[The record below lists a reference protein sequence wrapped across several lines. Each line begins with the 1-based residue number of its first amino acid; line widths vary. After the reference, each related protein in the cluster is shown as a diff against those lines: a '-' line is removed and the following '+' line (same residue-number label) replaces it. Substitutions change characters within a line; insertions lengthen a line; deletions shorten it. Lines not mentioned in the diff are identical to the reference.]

1 MGMRGS
7 MFLKGWLLRA
17 LIALFAVL
25 WVPAQMVFAQ
35 GGQSL
40 SESELIKRLIQSGQ
54 LTEDQVREAQKAV
67 QEGKVSPEEAQQA
80 RKAVEEGKLTP
91 EQIEQLRKGGLTPQE
106 IEAGKK
112 ILEEGERAPKT
123 RLDTYQQRAEI
134 EACKR
139 MLDEW
144 EKVKEAQK
152 AVAEF
157 KATAEQLKLIQEQ
170 IEKGIPS
177 QEEIQ
182 ACQRVVEKAEA
193 EKGRDVRSD
202 REVGE
207 PQPDE
212 VFFKKKV
219 DEGRP
224 ELEIFG
230 HKLFEEPPSTFA
242 PVEDM
247 PVSEDYVIGPGDEIK
262 ILMWGRLDASHSLTV
277 DSEGVIYFPK
287 IGPVTVAGLTFK
299 EVKELI
305 RAKAEA
311 MTGVNV
317 SISMGNL
324 RSIQVFAL
332 GEVKRP
338 GLYTVSSLATI
349 ANALLSCGGPTALGS
364 LRKVELKRNGELES
378 RVDIYDFLLRGDITD
393 DTRLMPGDVI
403 FVPQRGPMVSV
414 SGEVKRPAI
423 YELKDRQN
431 LGTALQLAGGL
442 KPQAFNQRIQIKRAF
457 QNKFRIVLD
466 ISQAELER
474 NQSIPVEDGDVVVV
488 FSLLTQPKNAVY
500 LYGNVLRP
508 GEYAYRPGL
517 RVLDI
522 LPDVDNTLEK
532 DTYYSY
538 ALIRRY
544 DLETMKTELIP
555 FNLGQLLLEK
565 DLSQNI
571 PLKPLDEI
579 HVFNKKA
586 FEDRPYA
593 DVEGEV
599 RNPGRYYI
607 DEMTIKDLIRKA
619 GDLTHN
625 AYLPKAELIRID
637 EDRRKTTIYFDV
649 AAAMSEV
656 PEHNLMV
663 QDEDRVVIH
672 SVWEEQWREAVIVE
686 GEVKNPGPY
695 ALTKEMRLK
704 DLLFKAGKFTRDAYM
719 KVGHL
724 YRTDW
729 RTKDVTIFTFNVENA
744 LSGDPADN
752 ILLKDQDRVEI
763 HSIWEY
769 VDQYNVTI
777 QGMVNKPGDY
787 PYAEN
792 MTIADLILVGGNVR
806 RAAFMEKAELIRYDI
821 VEGRKVETSI
831 IEFDPRLALAGDS
844 KNNLKLAPMDVVH
857 IRGIPEW
864 FEQKRSVTL
873 EGEVYFPGTYQI
885 KKDERLSSVIERAGG
900 FTDEADLRGAIF
912 TRESVQRDQQ
922 QRLEEMVKQLE
933 IEIASASTETTAS
946 ATAADVESKTR
957 FLSAQRAL
965 LAKLR
970 ESRATG
976 RVVLDIY
983 PLSVLKASSTDI
995 AMKPGDTLMIPE
1007 KANTVNVLGAVYSP
1021 TGIIF
1026 DEKNPEVSYYMGKV
1040 GGPTKNAEDGE
1051 MYVVRANGSV
1061 VSMTDTASWAGV
1073 SWNVEK
1079 NRFGFWQDFEHIALH
1094 PGDTIIVPYK
1104 VERPDYLGTAGQITS
1119 IIYQIAVAAGI
1130 IANQAF

>member
-1 MGMRGS
+1 M
-7 MFLKGWLLRA
+7 
-17 LIALFAVL
+17 LF
-25 WVPAQMVFAQ
+25 
-35 GGQSL
+35 
-40 SESELIKRLIQSGQ
+40 K
-54 LTEDQVREAQKAV
+54 T
-67 QEGKVSPEEAQQA
+67 
-80 RKAVEEGKLTP
+80 KL
-91 EQIEQLRKGGLTPQE
+91 
-106 IEAGKK
+106 
-112 ILEEGERAPKT
+112 
-123 RLDTYQQRAEI
+123 Y
-134 EACKR
+134 
-139 MLDEW
+139 
-144 EKVKEAQK
+144 
-152 AVAEF
+152 
-157 KATAEQLKLIQEQ
+157 
-170 IEKGIPS
+170 
-177 QEEIQ
+177 
-182 ACQRVVEKAEA
+182 
-193 EKGRDVRSD
+193 
-202 REVGE
+202 
-207 PQPDE
+207 
-212 VFFKKKV
+212 
-219 DEGRP
+219 EGRP

-230 HKLFEEPPSTFA
+230 HKLFAEPPSTFA
-242 PVEDM
+242 PVKDM

-262 ILMWGRLDASHSLTV
+262 ILMWGRLDAFHSLVV
-277 DSEGVIYFPK
+277 DAEGVIYLPK
-287 IGPVTVAGLTFK
+287 IGPLTVAGLTFK

-332 GEVKRP
+332 GEVRRP
-338 GLYTVSSLATI
+338 GLYTVSSLATV
-349 ANALLSCGGPTALGS
+349 ANALLSCGGPTPLGS
-364 LRKVELKRNGELES
+364 LRKVELKRNGKLET
-378 RVDIYDFLLRGDITD
+378 RIDIYDFLLRGDITD

-414 SGEVKRPAI
+414 SGQVNRPAI
-423 YELKDRQN
+423 YELKDRQT
-431 LGTALQLAGGL
+431 LGEALRLAGGL
-442 KPQAFNQRIQIKRAF
+442 RPQAFNRRIQIKRAF

-466 ISQAELER
+466 ISQEELA
-474 NQSIPVEDGDVVVV
+474 QSKTIPIVDGDLVVV
-488 FSLLTQPKNAVY
+488 FTLLPSPVNAVY

-508 GEYAYRPGL
+508 GEYAYKSGL
-517 RVLDI
+517 RIRDI
-522 LPDVDNTLEK
+522 LPGVDSLEK
-532 DTYYSY
+532 DTYYPY
-538 ALIRRY
+538 ALVKRY
-544 DLETMKTELIP
+544 NVQTMESKLIP
-555 FNLGQLLLEK
+555 FNLGRLLLDNDSKE
-565 DLSQNI
+565 DIL
-571 PLKPLDEI
+571 LKPLDEVYI
-579 HVFNKKA
+579 FHQSM

-607 DEMTIKDLIRKA
+607 DDMTIKDLIRKA

-656 PEHNLMV
+656 PEHNLRV
-663 QDEDRVVIH
+663 RDEDRIVIH

-695 ALTKEMRLK
+695 ALTKGMRLK
-704 DLLFKAGKFTRDAYM
+704 DLIFKAGNFTRDAYM
-719 KVGHL
+719 NVGHL

-729 RTKDVTIFTFNVENA
+729 RTKDVTIFTFNLEKA
-744 LSGDPADN
+744 LSGDPEDN

-769 VDQYNVTI
+769 VDRYNVTI

-821 VEGRKVETSI
+821 VEGRKVETSV
-831 IEFDPRLALAGDS
+831 IEFDPRLALAGDPE
-844 KNNLKLAPMDVVH
+844 NNLQLAPMDVVH

-873 EGEVYFPGTYQI
+873 KGEVYFPGTYQI
-885 KKDERLSSVIERAGG
+885 RKDERLSSVIERAGG
-900 FTDEADLRGAIF
+900 FTEEADLRAAIF
-912 TRESVQRDQQ
+912 TRESVRRDQQ

-946 ATAADVESKTR
+946 ATAADVEAKTR
-957 FLSAQRAL
+957 FVSAQKAL

-970 ESRATG
+970 QSRATG
-976 RVVLDIY
+976 RVVLDLY
-983 PLSVLKASSTDI
+983 PLSVLKASPTDI
-995 AMKPGDTLMIPE
+995 AMKTGDTLLIPE
-1007 KANTVNVLGAVYSP
+1007 KINTVNVLGAVYNP
-1021 TGIIF
+1021 TGIIY
-1026 DEKNPEVSYYMGKV
+1026 DEKNPQVKYYLGKV

-1061 VSMTDTASWAGV
+1061 VSMTHAGSWAGV
-1073 SWNVEK
+1073 SWDVEK
-1079 NRFGFWQDFEHIALH
+1079 NRFGFWQDFEHIPLY

-1104 VERPDYLGTAGQITS
+1104 VERPDYLGTAGRITT